1 MYSIATKILFLVLV
15 CSLSVVS
22 GFTSSST
29 SAFSRM
35 RSRTQLS
42 MNLKTTLS
50 ADMKEAMKAKEKL
63 RLGAIRAIQ
72 TAIKQKEVDD
82 RVEVTDDMAIE
93 VMAKLV
99 KSRRESVK
107 SYEDAGRQELAD
119 SEKAEIDVIQSYMP
133 EQMSE
138 EEVAKAIEG
147 VIAEVGA
154 TTVKDMGKVMGKLRP
169 MLAGRADMSTVG
181 DKIKA
186 KLN

>member
-1 MYSIATKILFLVLV
+1 MNSIFFLVLF
-15 CSLSVVS
+15 CSASVAM
-22 GFTSSST
+22 GFRSRSA
-29 SAFSRM
+29 SAFVMTSRIKPS
-35 RSRTQLS
+35 RSEIS
-42 MNLKTTLS
+42 MSLKTTLS
-50 ADMKEAMKAKEKL
+50 KDMKEAMKAKEKL

-99 KSRRESVK
+99 KTRRESVK

-119 SEKAEIDVIQSYMP
+119 NEKAEIEVIQSYMP
-133 EQMSE
+133 AQMSD
-138 EEVAKAIEG
+138 EEVAKAIEA
-147 VIAEVGA
+147 VISEVGA

-181 DKIKA
+181 EKIKA
-186 KLN
+186 MLK